1 MTSFFA
7 SYYLYFDIFNMF
19 LFLLNHHQVYEHV
32 CVCACVRV
40 CVLLLSRAV
49 HMHIY
54 VYKLQRL
61 RI

>member
-32 CVCACVRV
+32 CVCVCVCVCVRACV
-40 CVLLLSRAV
+40 CVIAFESSTYAY
-49 HMHIY
+49 IC
-54 VYKLQRL
+54 
-61 RI
+61 I